1 MVAMGLRT
9 ECERCG
15 RPLPNGSPDARIC
28 TFECTF
34 CVICADGELTG
45 VCPNCKGNLVLRPT
59 RPSRLLKQYPPSA
72 GNVGRERLAPGFSS
86 DTAERASEPD
96 AGDG

>member
-1 MVAMGLRT
+1 MVAMVLRT

-34 CVICADGELTG
+34 CAICADGELAG

-72 GNVGRERLAPGFSS
+72 SDVGRERLAQGSSS
-86 DTAERASEPD
+86 DTAERTSEPD
-96 AGDG
+96 AGDE

>member
-1 MVAMGLRT
+1 MVAMGLRA

-34 CVICADGELTG
+34 CATCADGDLGG
-45 VCPNCKGNLVLRPT
+45 VCPNCQGNLVLRPT
-59 RPSRLLKQYPPSA
+59 RPSRLLKQYPPA
-72 GNVGRERLAPGFSS
+72 TRDGGPERRTKAFGLDAS
-86 DTAERASEPD
+86 ERASQPD
-96 AGDG
+96 IGVE

>member
-34 CVICADGELTG
+34 CAICADGELAG

-72 GNVGRERLAPGFSS
+72 GDVGR
-86 DTAERASEPD
+86 DTAERALEPD
-96 AGDG
+96 AGDE